1 MSGEAPAAGA
11 AAAAPGKDQAAPP
24 TKSRRGIECTPLEK
38 QVLEDIIEE
47 FNHKKHIKFPKYRD
61 DKDFVYWADTDLD
74 AYADT
79 LSCSVEELRAT
90 HKKMKRAFFKLRAA
104 DVDQQRTLKRDVFQ
118 ACVLWNLKTVDDV
131 HRRLDVLAKQSRS
144 LERERKSIIDRGE
157 HHAMIAERLAMW
169 EAERHCRFQSE
180 LEAAIEPTIKE
191 RNKEQ
196 QTILDSKIAYH
207 EKQAEWAQAAVAR
220 YEKKT
225 ADFAAAHPTKDE
237 QIRKQQRKIDD
248 QDRELRTLRKQVQG
262 HKAQQQQQ
270 QKRKR
275 NREEERQ
282 RRLGFS
288 THPAVS
294 TCTPESTS
302 KRLSVRKSRTSAL
315 ARIDNALAT
324 NNV

>member
-1 MSGEAPAAGA
+1 MHGSYGHRNLLRKRPQAHSSAQKKRPLLNWRHHNNNFGVAPSSFSMSGEAPAAGA

-24 TKSRRGIECTPLEK
+24 TKSRRGIECTPLED
-38 QVLEDIIEE
+38 QVLKDIIRE

-61 DKDFVYWADTDLD
+61 DKDFVYWADIDLD
-74 AYADT
+74 AYADK
-79 LSCSVEELRAT
+79 LSCSVEELQAT

-104 DVDQQRTLKRDVFQ
+104 DVDQQRTLKSDVFQ

-144 LERERKSIIDRGE
+144 LERERKSIIDREE

-262 HKAQQQQQ
+262 HKA
-270 QKRKR
+270 
-275 NREEERQ
+275 
-282 RRLGFS
+282 
-288 THPAVS
+288 
-294 TCTPESTS
+294 
-302 KRLSVRKSRTSAL
+302 
-315 ARIDNALAT
+315 
-324 NNV
+324 